1 MCYTYD
7 RIFPSGSLSAFSGGR
22 RTGIFLKTLHCIGRS
37 AKAEGD
43 TMKYIGT
50 SRPVHDARGKAAGY
64 VKYAGDISLPG
75 MAYIALVHSSIPH
88 GYVKAVH
95 TEKALAVQGVY
106 GVFHA
111 FNTDTKPYNRYRSN
125 FDQASL
131 AQEENVFCRY
141 VRYVGDRIAAV
152 AAVDQETAERAARLV
167 EVEYEALP
175 FTTGFDDTL
184 AGGNC
189 LAGETPVKDEFLT
202 EVGDAPTEEG
212 LVEVVTESEIPRI
225 HHLTLE
231 THACV
236 ADYDP
241 FSRKLTLYSPNQ
253 AVHGIR
259 TVISDLLDMPMSS
272 VRVMKATMGGS
283 FGAKQEW
290 FVEPVAAVVAQKL
303 GRPVKLCYTRAE
315 AMTCAIVRGAMRCR
329 TRALYT
335 PQGLLK
341 SLSLELLMD
350 AGAYLGSS
358 GDYVRALSSKLF
370 RAYRIGHVRYHAR
383 VISSNTPVSGAF
395 RSWSAAEAAI
405 MLERNIDEAA
415 AVLGLDRTEL
425 RLLNAHRPGDLDAK
439 SHLPL
444 EDIRFADAIV
454 SGREQFRW
462 VEKQK
467 EDALF
472 NASQPRYRRGVGIG
486 AGGHGNTYYPRFND
500 YGQCRLQLNADGT
513 IQLSA
518 TLHDH
523 GCGTVSA
530 IRMIVAEVLDMSDA
544 DICAPE
550 GDTEHTPTDFGC
562 YASRTTYVLGRA
574 ACQAA
579 EALRTLMLDR
589 AAVLY
594 RVDRSDLYTETGH
607 IRSRSDASFSVSYGT
622 LARDAMHA
630 DGRNL
635 SADEQFTNST
645 NPGVTGVHF
654 AHVEVDTWTGFTKIL
669 DYLAVQDIGQPINA
683 GMCTAQIQGAVQMG
697 CGAALREKLTIG
709 KDGRCTESL
718 AKYHAFLANDL
729 PNIEVSLLTDGRSS
743 QGPFGAKSIGE
754 ICYVPVAP
762 AVCSAVNDALDSSLG
777 VLPFDP
783 DCILK
788 HLAKERENHE
798 A

>member
-1 MCYTYD
+1 M
-7 RIFPSGSLSAFSGGR
+7 
-22 RTGIFLKTLHCIGRS
+22 
-37 AKAEGD
+37 
-43 TMKYIGT
+43 TMRYIGT
-50 SRPVHDARGKAAGY
+50 SQPIHDARGKAAGH
-64 VKYAGDISLPG
+64 VKYAGDVSLPG
-75 MAYIALVHSSIPH
+75 MACVVTVRSSIPH
-88 GYVKAVH
+88 GYVKAIH
-95 TEKALAVQGVY
+95 AEKALAIPGVY

-111 FNTDTKPYNRYRSN
+111 FNTEQKPYNRYRSN

-131 AQEENVFCRY
+131 PQEELVFNRY
-141 VRYVGDRIAAV
+141 VRYIGDRIAAV
-152 AAVDQETAERAARLV
+152 AAVDQATAERAARLV

-189 LAGETPVKDEFLT
+189 LSGEAPVKDDFLT
-202 EVGDAPTEEG
+202 EVGEAPAEEG
-212 LVEVVTESEIPRI
+212 LVEVITESEIPRI

-241 FSRKLTLYSPNQ
+241 YARKLTLYSPNQ

-259 TVISDLLDMPMSS
+259 TVISDLLDLPMSS
-272 VRVMKATMGGS
+272 VRVIKATMGGS

-290 FVEPVAAVVAQKL
+290 FVEPTAALVAKLL

-315 AMTCAIVRGAMRCR
+315 AMTCSIVRGAMRCR
-329 TRALYT
+329 TRSLYSA
-335 PQGLLK
+335 QGLLK
-341 SLSLELLMD
+341 SLSMELIMD
-350 AGAYLGSS
+350 AGAYIGSA
-358 GDYVRALSSKLF
+358 GDYVRAFSSKLF
-370 RAYRIGHVRYHAR
+370 RAYRIDHVRYHAR

-405 MLERNIDEAA
+405 MLERNLDEAA
-415 AVLGLDRTEL
+415 RTLGLDRTEL
-425 RLLNAHRPGDLDAK
+425 RLLNAHRPGDIDAK
-439 SHLPL
+439 SGLPL
-444 EDIRFADAIV
+444 ENIRLADAIV

-462 VEKQK
+462 AEKQK
-467 EDALF
+467 EDAAF
-472 NASQPRYRRGVGIG
+472 NASQPRFRRGVGIG

-500 YGQCRLQLNADGT
+500 YGQCRLQLNPDGT
-513 IQLSA
+513 VQACMTI
-518 TLHDH
+518 HDH

-530 IRMIVAEVLDMSDA
+530 MRMIIAEVLDMPAA
-544 DICAPE
+544 DVCIPE

-579 EALRTLMLDR
+579 EALRALMLDR
-589 AAVLY
+589 AAALY
-594 RVDRSDLYTETGH
+594 GVPREKLYLESGI
-607 IRSRSDASFSVSYGT
+607 IRAKGDDSFLLSRGE
-622 LARDAMHA
+622 LAKTAMRA

-635 SADEQFTNST
+635 SVDEQFTNT
-645 NPGVTGVHF
+645 GNPGVTGVHF
-654 AHVEVDTWTGFTKIL
+654 AHVEVDTWTGFTRIL

-697 CGAALREKLTIG
+697 CGAALREKLTVG

-729 PNIEVSLLTDGRSS
+729 PNIEVSLLTSGRSQ

-762 AVCSAVNDALDSSLG
+762 AVCSAVNNALDSSLS

-788 HLAKERENHE
+788 HLAKERENHG